1 MIYETI
7 LGLAVKSG
15 NYRTILAV
23 WKSILATNDIEL
35 IKSTNTMYG
44 KDVMSSAFKAKE
56 LNDIGD
62 EKVYEPHVLLAM
74 ILNEMGAK

>member
-44 KDVMSSAFKAKE
+44 KDVVSSALKAKE